1 MSFIKSL
8 CLVILTLVCGPASA
22 DPLKARG
29 SINTIIEGYN
39 QSCHAEQS
47 ELPRIDRR
55 NATNLTNMM
64 DLLKANTKMLA

>member
-1 MSFIKSL
+1 MSFFKSL
-8 CLVILTLVCGPASA
+8 CLVILILACGTASA
-22 DPLKARG
+22 DPLKVRE

-39 QSCHAEQS
+39 QSCHAGQS
-47 ELPRIDRR
+47 ELPRIDRK